1 MKMSEDWK
9 IEDLI
14 EVKND
19 WRRLATEQNERLIE
33 IKRICNL
40 YNEKGWALNP
50 DKIIQIIKK

>member
-1 MKMSEDWK
+1 MSEDWK